1 MRIPVLLALGATF
14 ACLFV
19 RPAHAA
25 TDVALRPSP
34 TSHGAAIT
42 LGDLF
47 DGAGSAGTEVV
58 APAATTGGEAVLDAA
73 RVQVTAKRAGLLWD
87 NPTGQRRIIVSSL
100 GGVPSPRL
108 PASVASAARGRS
120 VASAS
125 KRSQTLAYARNV
137 NAGDLLAASDFV
149 WSDEAVAPGDAPT
162 DAEAVIGKAAR
173 RPLRAGAAVGLHD
186 LASARVIKRDDLVS
200 VAFEDGGISLV
211 LQAKALADAGVGDT
225 LQLVNIQSKKTLEAV
240 VTGAGKAVVGP
251 GADAIRASVFDPLR
265 LASR

>member
-1 MRIPVLLALGATF
+1 MRIPVLLALCATF
-14 ACLFV
+14 ACVFT
-19 RPAHAA
+19 RPAYAA
-25 TDVALRPSP
+25 ADVALRPSP
-34 TSHGAAIT
+34 SSHGAAIT

-47 DGAGSAGTEVV
+47 DGAGSAASEIVG
-58 APAATTGGEAVLDAA
+58 PAAITGGEAVLDAA
-73 RVQVTAKRAGLLWD
+73 RLQVAAKRAGLLWE
-87 NPTGQRRIIVSSL
+87 NPTGQRRIIVASL
-100 GGVPSPRL
+100 GGPAPR
-108 PASVASAARGRS
+108 ASAGAAAPRGRTP
-120 VASAS
+120 AAS

-137 NAGDLLAASDFV
+137 NAGDLLAASAFV
-149 WSDEAVAPGDAPT
+149 WSDEAVAPGDAPS

-173 RPLRAGAAVGLHD
+173 RPLRAGSAVGLHD

-225 LQLVNIQSKKTLEAV
+225 LQLVNIQSKKTVEAV

-251 GADAIRASVFDPLR
+251 AADSLRASVFDPVR